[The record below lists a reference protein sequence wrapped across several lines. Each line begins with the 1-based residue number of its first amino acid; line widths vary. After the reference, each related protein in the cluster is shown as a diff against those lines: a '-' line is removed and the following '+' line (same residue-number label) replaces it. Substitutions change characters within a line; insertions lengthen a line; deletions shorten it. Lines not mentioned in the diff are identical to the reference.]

1 MQNDDEAFDFNYWT
15 SFADLMLALV
25 LVLSLLLFV
34 VVAVISFNTVNLK
47 HVEDNQ
53 SKLIGSIAEYYKVKA
68 VPLKSDEQLKRYIL
82 GISTNN
88 NNIYDIKIQNEL
100 NVQRITFSDKL
111 LFRPDEVVINPG
123 GQEVLSV
130 VGQIINSQLRL
141 IKEIQIEGH
150 ADTTKSSRFHTNT
163 ELAAMRAIAVFE
175 YLRQNVGIDPNKKL
189 MSITSFGEFKSV
201 QRGENEE
208 SDYSSDQLIYDNAEE
223 KLRSYN
229 RRIEIVL
236 TYKRKEAE
244 NE

>member
-1 MQNDDEAFDFNYWT
+1 MNDQDELDFNYWA

-47 HVEDNQ
+47 HVQDNQ
-53 SKLIGSIAEYYKVKA
+53 SKLINSIAGYYKVGA
-68 VPLKSDEQLKRYIL
+68 ITIKSDEQLKRTLL

-88 NNIYDIKIQNEL
+88 NNVYDIKIQNDL

-111 LFRPDEVVINPG
+111 LFRPDEVTINTS

-130 VGQIINSQLRL
+130 VGTIINSQLYL

-150 ADTTKSSRFHTNT
+150 ADTIKSSRFRTNT

-175 YLRQNVGIDPNKKL
+175 YLQRDVGIDPNKKL
-189 MSITSFGEFKSV
+189 MSVTSFGEFKSV
-201 QRGENEE
+201 RRGENEE
-208 SDYSSDQLIYDNAEE
+208 SDYNSEQLDRDNADEG
-223 KLRSYN
+223 LRSYN

-236 TYKRKEAE
+236 IYKR
-244 NE
+244 NETDDK

>member
-1 MQNDDEAFDFNYWT
+1 MENDNSLEFNFWA

-47 HVEDNQ
+47 QVEDNQ
-53 SKLIGSIAEYYKVKA
+53 SKLMNSIADYYKVNA
-68 VPLKSDEQLKRYIL
+68 VPLKSDEQLKRNL
-82 GISTNN
+82 FGISTNSTN
-88 NNIYDIKIQNEL
+88 TYDIKVQNEL

-111 LFRPDEVVINPG
+111 LFRPDEIIINPN

-130 VGQIINSQLRL
+130 VGKIITSQLHL

-150 ADTTKSSRFHTNT
+150 ADTQRSGRFRTNT

-175 YLRQNVGIDPNKKL
+175 YLQKNVGIDPNRKL
-189 MSITSFGEFKSV
+189 MSVTSFGEFKSV

-208 SDYSSDQLIYDNAEE
+208 ADYSNNQLVSDNLDET
-223 KLRSYN
+223 LRSYN

-236 TYKRKEAE
+236 IYQRKGTDSK
-244 NE
+244 

>member
-1 MQNDDEAFDFNYWT
+1 MQEDNSLDFNFWA

-25 LVLSLLLFV
+25 LVLTLLLFI

-47 HVEDNQ
+47 QVEDNQ
-53 SKLIGSIAEYYKVKA
+53 NRLMNSIAENYKTK
-68 VPLKSDEQLKRYIL
+68 PILLKNNEQLKRELY

-88 NNIYDIKIQNEL
+88 DNVNDIKIQNEL

-111 LFRPDEVVINPG
+111 LFRPDETVINPN
-123 GQEVLSV
+123 GQEVLTV
-130 VGQIINSQLRL
+130 VGKIITPQLQL

-150 ADTTKSSRFHTNT
+150 ADSRKSGKFRTNT

-175 YLRQNVGIDPNKKL
+175 YLQKNVGIDPNKKL
-189 MSITSFGEFKSV
+189 MSVTSFGEFKSV

-208 SDYSSDQLIYDNAEE
+208 ADYSSDQLISDNADEN
-223 KLRSYN
+223 LRSYN

-236 TYKRKEAE
+236 IYQRKKTG
-244 NE
+244 NK

>member
-1 MQNDDEAFDFNYWT
+1 MQDEGTPDFNYWT

-34 VVAVISFNTVNLK
+34 VVAVISFNSVNLK
-47 HVEDNQ
+47 KVEDNQ
-53 SKLIGSIAEYYKVKA
+53 SKLISSIAGYYKVRA
-68 VPLKSDEQLKRYIL
+68 VPLKSDDQLKRYL
-82 GISTNN
+82 FGISTGNN
-88 NNIYDIKIQNEL
+88 STYDIKIQNEL

-111 LFRPDEVVINPG
+111 LFRPDEVIINPG

-130 VGQIINSQLRL
+130 VGGIISSQINL

-150 ADTTKSSRFHTNT
+150 ADTVKSSRFRTNT

-175 YLRQNVGIDPNKKL
+175 YLQQKVGIDPNKKL
-189 MSITSFGEFKSV
+189 MSVTSFGEFKSV

-208 SDYSSDQLIYDNAEE
+208 LDYSSDQLSRDNADER
-223 KLRSYN
+223 LRSYN

-236 TYKRKEAE
+236 IYKRKDAE
-244 NE
+244 GK